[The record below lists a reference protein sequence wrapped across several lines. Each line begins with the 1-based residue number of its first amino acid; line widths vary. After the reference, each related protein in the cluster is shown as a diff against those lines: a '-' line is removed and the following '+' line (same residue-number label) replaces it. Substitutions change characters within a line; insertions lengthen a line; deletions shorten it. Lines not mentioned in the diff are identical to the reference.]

1 MTRTWGSTGKE
12 VERSTFWIE
21 GRLPASDGRCGLIR
35 SIIVPRI
42 WKRFKLSFI
51 ICLAIIAMMIIFP
64 TNVVPFVWRI
74 PGWEWAL
81 IVPLALVV
89 GCHLLFPVRLNT
101 TERPLALLKY

>member
-1 MTRTWGSTGKE
+1 
-12 VERSTFWIE
+12 
-21 GRLPASDGRCGLIR
+21 
-35 SIIVPRI
+35 
-42 WKRFKLSFI
+42 
-51 ICLAIIAMMIIFP
+51 MIIFT